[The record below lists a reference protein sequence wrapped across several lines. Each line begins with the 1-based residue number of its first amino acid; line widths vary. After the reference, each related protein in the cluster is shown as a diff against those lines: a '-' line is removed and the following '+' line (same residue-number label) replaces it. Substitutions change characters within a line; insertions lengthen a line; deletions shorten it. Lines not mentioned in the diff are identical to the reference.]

1 MRATA
6 PYVLMLGTALAT
18 RGGVSSVARTY
29 LESGLFAR
37 WEVAYIATHGS
48 GSFVRK
54 LCIMAAALAA
64 YVARLAFDRPALV
77 HIHVASRASFWRKL
91 VFFALARTAR
101 VPVVLHVHGGGFER
115 FYERADPRLTQPL
128 VRWMLTRSAQVFALS
143 PRWRDFFGRI
153 APAARV
159 DVLPNPV
166 TPARHAVR
174 TAVDGRIVFL
184 GRLTPI
190 VRSFISIPAGV
201 FRVRLGRYTLLT
213 LAGSAIWAFAIGGVG
228 YGLGTGYEQFEHG
241 FRIADYVVIAAAVA
255 AVFYVLL
262 RRRPPARLRRRG
274 SDSAR

>member
-1 MRATA
+1 MRAKA

-37 WEVAYIATHGS
+37 WDVAYIATHGS

-54 LCIMAAALAA
+54 LCIMAAAL
-64 YVARLAFDRPALV
+64 VSFSARLAFDRPALV
-77 HIHVASRASFWRKL
+77 HVHVASRASFWRKL

-184 GRLTPI
+184 GRLTQ
-190 VRSFISIPAGV
+190 VKGV
-201 FRVRLGRYTLLT
+201 FDLLSAFARVAASHPAARLLLGGEGEERRLVDGARHRLGREMSIEVERVERIPRTPTGKLL
-213 LAGSAIWAFAIGGVG
+213 A
-228 YGLGTGYEQFEHG
+228 
-241 FRIADYVVIAAAVA
+241 VV
-255 AVFYVLL
+255 
-262 RRRPPARLRRRG
+262 
-274 SDSAR
+274 SDV